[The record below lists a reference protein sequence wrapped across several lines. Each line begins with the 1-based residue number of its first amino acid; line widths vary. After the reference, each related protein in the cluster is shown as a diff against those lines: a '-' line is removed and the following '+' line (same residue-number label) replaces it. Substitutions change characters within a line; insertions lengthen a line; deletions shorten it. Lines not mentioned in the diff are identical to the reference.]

1 MDSHPQHDGGAEAR
15 HPNTRM
21 RSRPDIPAL
30 RWSGADGVA
39 WEGVRLLDADPDLAL
54 GLSDADRAP
63 AHAVL
68 MPAIRAEPG
77 PWVPPER
84 LGAALGVLVLD
95 GLLVARG
102 LAYARDDVHL
112 FGPGDTLDGRL
123 MADRRVVIW
132 RPLESVRLAVLD
144 ERFLLAA
151 RRWPALMTGLTRRLL
166 DCQQEQRTRTAI
178 CAMPRVEERVLA
190 FLSHLALRWGHVTPD
205 GVSLRVPLT
214 HELLGALIGARRPTV
229 SLALTALMHEGLV
242 SRRADGT
249 WLLPLDCRDW
259 PAAGVPRSGRSLA
272 A

>member
-1 MDSHPQHDGGAEAR
+1 MDSRPQHDGGAEAR
-15 HPNTRM
+15 DRGRRTH
-21 RSRPDIPAL
+21 SRPDAPAL
-30 RWSGADGVA
+30 RWSAADGVA
-39 WEGVRLLDADPDLAL
+39 WEGVRLLEADPDLAL
-54 GLSDADRAP
+54 GLPDADRAP
-63 AHAVL
+63 AHAIL
-68 MPAIRAEPG
+68 MPALRAEPG

-84 LGAALGVLVLD
+84 LAAALGVLVLD

-112 FGPGDTLDGRL
+112 FGPGDALDGRL
-123 MADRRVVIW
+123 LADRRVTW
-132 RPLESVRLAVLD
+132 RSLGSVRLAVLD

-166 DCQQEQRTRTAI
+166 DCQQEQRTCTAI
-178 CAMPRVEERVLA
+178 CAMPRVEERLLA

-205 GVSLRVPLT
+205 GVTLRVPLT

-229 SLALTALMHEGLV
+229 SLALTALIHDGLV
-242 SRRADGT
+242 GRRADGT

-259 PAAGVPRSGRSLA
+259 PAAGVPRAGRAMA

>member
-1 MDSHPQHDGGAEAR
+1 MDSLPHHDGGVKAHDR
-15 HPNTRM
+15 SRRT
-21 RSRPDIPAL
+21 RSRPDTPAL
-30 RWSGADGVA
+30 RWSASDGVA

-54 GLSDADRAP
+54 GLSDADRAA

-68 MPAIRAEPG
+68 MPALRAEPG
-77 PWVPPER
+77 TWVPPER
-84 LGAALGVLVLD
+84 LGAALAVVVLD
-95 GLLVARG
+95 GLLLARG
-102 LAYARDDVHL
+102 LAFARDDVHL

-123 MADRRVVIW
+123 LADRRVTW
-132 RPLESVRLAVLD
+132 RALEGVRLAVLD

-190 FLSHLALRWGHVTPD
+190 FLSHVALRWGHVTPD
-205 GVSLRVPLT
+205 GVTLHAPLT

-229 SLALTALMHEGLV
+229 SLALTALMHDGFV
-242 SRRADGT
+242 GRRADGT

-259 PAAGVPRSGRSLA
+259 PAAGVPRAGRSIA